1 MASPHEIRVKLER
14 DYRIC
19 MSRYERAE
27 LATETI
33 VGVKALA
40 AADLRIQAKRR
51 VLKEKME
58 KLDYLLRLQVD
69 PEWTPHHL
77 TPLHVYERRRKG
89 SISKE
94 AYRVLK
100 ASRVPLKTREI
111 AHLVAPAL
119 GVDRNDH
126 RAICRI
132 SSSISSTLIDR
143 YKEGSV
149 ERIDGK
155 PIRWR
160 VPYTRWSPSNVPVA
174 YASVPVVR
182 AAASADASFEEPTR
196 GASANSPPSP
206 RPAAA

>member
-1 MASPHEIRVKLER
+1 MSSPNEIRVKLER

-19 MSRYERAE
+19 MSKYERAE

-51 VLKEKME
+51 VLKEQME

-100 ASRVPLKTREI
+100 AARTPLKTHEI
-111 AHLVAPAL
+111 AHLVASAL
-119 GVDRNDH
+119 GVDRTDH
-126 RAICRI
+126 RAISRI
-132 SSSISSTLIDR
+132 SSSIASTLTDR
-143 YKEGSV
+143 HKEGLV
-149 ERIDGK
+149 ERIEGK

-160 VPYTRWSPSNVPVA
+160 VPYTRWLPSNAPA
-174 YASVPVVR
+174 AFASVPVVR
-182 AAASADASFEEPTR
+182 AAASAGASFEEPTP
-196 GASANSPPSP
+196 GASASSPPSP
-206 RPAAA
+206 RRDAA